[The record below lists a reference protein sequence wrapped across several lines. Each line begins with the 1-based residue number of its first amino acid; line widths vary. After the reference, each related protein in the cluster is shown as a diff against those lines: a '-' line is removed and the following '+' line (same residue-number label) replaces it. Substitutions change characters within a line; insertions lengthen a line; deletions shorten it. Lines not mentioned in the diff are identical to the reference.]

1 MRLYALF
8 ATSYARSCHN
18 IFIVIHHSIIITLK
32 AQKCHVFADSHQTRT
47 INLAAYQISLF
58 HTYVRFTT
66 ERDLFYCAQFFVI
79 VKFKML
85 EDVKLFSWR
94 SPVNICNKKIHSVF
108 IYYYYGVISNKSKR
122 NLRERMRFQW
132 KISFD
137 HSLVAIWLSER
148 WSIPVIDFLWQ
159 FLLKFITSVFGIEE
173 NAEKRRERM
182 KIQWNILLDHF
193 FWLTAG

>member
-1 MRLYALF
+1 MILIPTRNIFDILVRLYALF

-32 AQKCHVFADSHQTRT
+32 AQKCHVFADSHQTKT
-47 INLAAYQISLF
+47 INLAAYQISQF

-94 SPVNICNKKIHSVF
+94 SPVNICNKKNTFS
-108 IYYYYGVISNKSKR
+108 IY
-122 NLRERMRFQW
+122 
-132 KISFD
+132 
-137 HSLVAIWLSER
+137 
-148 WSIPVIDFLWQ
+148 
-159 FLLKFITSVFGIEE
+159 
-173 NAEKRRERM
+173 
-182 KIQWNILLDHF
+182 ILL
-193 FWLTAG
+193 LRRYLQ